1 MSVRALTQCKGR
13 CAAGYSRDAQA
24 LLLPGRGAVYREHG
38 APKVHA
44 RTRAA
49 EAGREAAHDCR
60 TPSEVPPATFKCGCH
75 VPYRQ
80 KERRNMSDLYL
91 QILLSYLLW
100 LNG

>member
-1 MSVRALTQCKGR
+1 MRALTQCKGR

-60 TPSEVPPATFKCGCH
+60 TPSEVPPAIFKCGGH
-75 VPYRQ
+75 VTLTG
-80 KERRNMSDLYL
+80 KKSGEIWVTSISKFFLLY
-91 QILLSYLLW
+91 
-100 LNG
+100 